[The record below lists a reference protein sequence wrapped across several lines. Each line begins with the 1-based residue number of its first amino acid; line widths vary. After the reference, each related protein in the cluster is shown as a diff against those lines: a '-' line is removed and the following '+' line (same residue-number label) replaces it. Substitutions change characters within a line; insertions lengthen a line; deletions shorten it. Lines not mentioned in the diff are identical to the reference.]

1 MRDDL
6 PAQLARDLDA
16 AFPLLVEAHQHML
29 YGLAL
34 RMLRNREEAEEVAQD
49 ALVRAYRALARYE
62 TTRIR
67 ELLLRPWLARICVNL
82 CRNRVRRSR
91 PPIGELDEQQHASL
105 DESPEAYTD
114 RIAASGEWA
123 RRLDALPPRQ
133 RAAVLL
139 RHVAGLSYEELALAL
154 ARPVGT
160 VKADVHR
167 GLRTLRD
174 ALAAEELEA
183 VQ

>member
-6 PAQLARDLDA
+6 PALLAVDLDA
-16 AFPLLVEAHQHML
+16 AFPLLVESHQHML

-62 TTRIR
+62 ADRIR
-67 ELLLRPWLARICVNL
+67 ELRLRAWLARVCVNL
-82 CRNRVRRSR
+82 CRNRMRRAR
-91 PPIGELDEQQHASL
+91 PWSSELDDQLHASR
-105 DESPEAYTD
+105 DEAPDAFAERVAG
-114 RIAASGEWA
+114 SGEWA
-123 RRLDALPPRQ
+123 RRLDALPSRQ

-167 GLRTLRD
+167 GLRTLRT

-183 VQ
+183 VK